1 MTKRVTPKN
10 AKRVTDDR
18 AALYVIS
25 VAAELAGV
33 HPQTLRMYER
43 KGLVSPARTAGN
55 SRRYS
60 ARDIERVR
68 LIQSLTQDQGMS
80 LAAAEITIRLQREL
94 DGARERLEELQ
105 REMVQ
110 ARREME
116 EMLEKARRARG
127 EMVLLRDLQQFPG
140 FGGGPRAAR

>member
-1 MTKRVTPKN
+1 MNRRVTPKT

-43 KGLVSPARTAGN
+43 KGLVNPARTAGN

-68 LIQSLTQDQGMS
+68 LIQSLTQDRGMS
-80 LAAAEITIRLQREL
+80 LAAAEVTIRLQRDL
-94 DGARERLEELQ
+94 DNARERLEELQ
-105 REMVQ
+105 L
-110 ARREME
+110 EME
-116 EMLEKARRARG
+116 KARKEMEQMIEQARRARG
-127 EMVLLRDLQQFPG
+127 EMVLLRDLQQLPG
-140 FGGGPRAAR
+140 FEGGPRAAR

>member
-1 MTKRVTPKN
+1 MTPKN

-18 AALYVIS
+18 ALFVIS

-43 KGLVSPARTAGN
+43 KGLVNPARTAGN

-94 DGARERLEELQ
+94 DNARERLEALQ
-105 REMVQ
+105 HEMAQ

-116 EMLEKARRARG
+116 EMMTKARRARG

-140 FGGGPRAAR
+140 LFGGGPHATR

>member
-1 MTKRVTPKN
+1 MSKRVTPKN

-18 AALYVIS
+18 AALFVIS

-33 HPQTLRMYER
+33 HPQTLRLYER
-43 KGLVSPARTAGN
+43 KGLVNPARTAGN

-94 DGARERLEELQ
+94 DAARDRLDA
-105 REMVQ
+105 M
-110 ARREME
+110 RREMAE
-116 EMLEKARRARG
+116 ARQEMEAMMEQARRARG

-140 FGGGPRAAR
+140 FGGGPHATR